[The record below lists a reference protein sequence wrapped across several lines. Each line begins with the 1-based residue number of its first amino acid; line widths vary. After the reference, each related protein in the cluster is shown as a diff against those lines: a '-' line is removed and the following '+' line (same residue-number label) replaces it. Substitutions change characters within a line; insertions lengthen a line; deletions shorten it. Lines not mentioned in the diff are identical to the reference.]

1 VVEEV
6 LAEEH
11 QEEVLEVIDFVLHTL
26 WHNVQLFLLQ
36 LVLEVLDIQDQDQ
49 LVMMGVQETIPHSI
63 QDQQYLHQ
71 QVVGLEQHN
80 HLKVDLEEQEDLEVE
95 VFLEVPVIHLQQ
107 VLHKVIQEELQQ
119 ESQKVE
125 LVVVEEEL
133 EQLDKMEL
141 HQKVVTEVQDQ
152 VVGQEIVH

>member
-1 VVEEV
+1 
-6 LAEEH
+6 
-11 QEEVLEVIDFVLHTL
+11 
-26 WHNVQLFLLQ
+26 
-36 LVLEVLDIQDQDQ
+36 
-49 LVMMGVQETIPHSI
+49 
-63 QDQQYLHQ
+63 
-71 QVVGLEQHN
+71 VVGLEQHN

>member
-6 LAEEH
+6 LVEEH

-63 QDQQYLHQ
+63 QDQQYLQ
-71 QVVGLEQHN
+71 
-80 HLKVDLEEQEDLEVE
+80 QEDLEVE